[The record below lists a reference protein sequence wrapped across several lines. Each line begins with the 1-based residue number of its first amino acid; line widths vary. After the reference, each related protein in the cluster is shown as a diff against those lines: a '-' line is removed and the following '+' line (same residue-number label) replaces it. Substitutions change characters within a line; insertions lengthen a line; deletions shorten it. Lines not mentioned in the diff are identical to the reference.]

1 MNPNV
6 TNKEE
11 ILAVCRSIAQK
22 QGLRSVTIRNVAD
35 NLGVAVGSLYNY
47 FPSKNDLMLE
57 TVTSCWHDVFHFDGV
72 AFDHKD
78 FLSLLRYFDS
88 SLEKGMH
95 DYPGFF
101 SLHAFSFADEEKGKG
116 EARMQDVFSHMK
128 GMMRMVLDADPKVR
142 SDAFGDLNE
151 DKFID
156 MVFLTVVHARFA
168 GFADEK
174 TFVTMISR
182 VIY

>member
-78 FLSLLRYFDS
+78 FLSLLRFGKIAFF
-88 SLEKGMH
+88 LE
-95 DYPGFF
+95 GF
-101 SLHAFSFADEEKGKG
+101 H
-116 EARMQDVFSHMK
+116 RH
-128 GMMRMVLDADPKVR
+128 
-142 SDAFGDLNE
+142 
-151 DKFID
+151 
-156 MVFLTVVHARFA
+156 
-168 GFADEK
+168 
-174 TFVTMISR
+174 
-182 VIY
+182 